1 MGDKRNSSFPNSSR
15 REIILLMQK
24 LLIATTNVGKLKEIS
39 NFLKDLPLEIVS
51 LNDVGISD
59 DVKETGKNYKE
70 NSQLKALFYAKK
82 SNLPSIS
89 DDGGL
94 EIEFFGG
101 APGMKSRRWLGKDST
116 EENIIKHMVKVA
128 KELPEGNRKAY
139 FKTVISLALP
149 NGKVWSVNG
158 EIEGEIS
165 EKPYLKLVKGY
176 PYRSFFYLPK
186 LKKYYH
192 EEELTENE
200 QKLYNHRYIAINK
213 LKPIIRRVIL
223 NSVQDLVV

>member
-1 MGDKRNSSFPNSSR
+1 MMK
-15 REIILLMQK
+15 K
-24 LLIATTNVGKLKEIS
+24 LLIATTNEGKLKEIS
-39 NFLKDLPLEIVS
+39 NFLKDLPLEIVA
-51 LNDVGISD
+51 LNDIGIKD
-59 DVKETGKNYKE
+59 DVEEIGKNYKE

-101 APGMKSRRWLGKDST
+101 APGIKSRRWVGANAT
-116 EENIIKHMVKVA
+116 EEDIISHMIKVA
-128 KELPEGNRKAY
+128 KNLPENNRKAF

-158 EIEGEIS
+158 EIKGIIAK
-165 EKPYLKLVKGY
+165 KPYLKLLKGY

-192 EEELTENE
+192 EKELTDKE
-200 QKLYNHRYIAINK
+200 QKLYNHRYRAINK
-213 LKPIIRRVIL
+213 LRPIIMRKLGFNL
-223 NSVQDLVV
+223 NF